1 MEQTP
6 APSKEVYLLDTEN
19 GHDDDGEEEEDEA
32 TLRASTKSVD
42 MECDTSSRKS
52 PTPVPL
58 QDR

>member
-6 APSKEVYLLDTEN
+6 APSKEVYLLDT
-19 GHDDDGEEEEDEA
+19 DDDGVYEEDEA

-52 PTPVPL
+52 PSPL
-58 QDR
+58 PL

>member
-19 GHDDDGEEEEDEA
+19 GHGDDGEEDEA
-32 TLRASTKSVD
+32 TLRASTKPVD

-58 QDR
+58 